1 MTDAGSGR
9 QYYVNRSTGAT
20 QWHAPDGVDFAAA
33 DQVLAEMAEQP
44 MRNALDREGGNVE
57 SQEVK
62 TADGAGGGGREAPGD
77 AERRTSHGS
86 GSAQES
92 SRRVRL
98 GTEVNHQSVLGWKR
112 ALRVHSGHSGA
123 TAAMYTTRGVEPA
136 HKGRVNGGC
145 ACGWRFFWHPSP

>member
-62 TADGAGGGGREAPGD
+62 TADGAGGGDGKP
-77 AERRTSHGS
+77 
-86 GSAQES
+86 Q
-92 SRRVRL
+92 
-98 GTEVNHQSVLGWKR
+98 
-112 ALRVHSGHSGA
+112 A
-123 TAAMYTTRGVEPA
+123 TR
-136 HKGRVNGGC
+136 NGGPRM
-145 ACGWRFFWHPSP
+145 AAGLPKSPHDEYV